1 MSLGMVLPVCNLE
14 LTDRTPEA
22 CWCMMTSVF
31 TRLALSYASDK
42 LPESLDF
49 PLTLLV

>member
-1 MSLGMVLPVCNLE
+1 MVLPVCNLE
-14 LTDRTPEA
+14 LPDMSPEA
-22 CWCMMTSVF
+22 CWYVMTSVS

-49 PLTLLV
+49 SLTP